1 MVNIMT
7 KRTKKVGIA
16 GRLGARYGIRIRR
29 RIQEV
34 DAIKSAKHKCPKCL
48 QVSVKRV
55 ASGIWRCRHC
65 DFVFAGGAY
74 TPFVT
79 KGIVSVEVTEEKEE
93 GGVDVQVQ

>member
-1 MVNIMT
+1 
-7 KRTKKVGIA
+7 
-16 GRLGARYGIRIRR
+16 
-29 RIQEV
+29 
-34 DAIKSAKHKCPKCL
+34 
-48 QVSVKRV
+48 VKRV